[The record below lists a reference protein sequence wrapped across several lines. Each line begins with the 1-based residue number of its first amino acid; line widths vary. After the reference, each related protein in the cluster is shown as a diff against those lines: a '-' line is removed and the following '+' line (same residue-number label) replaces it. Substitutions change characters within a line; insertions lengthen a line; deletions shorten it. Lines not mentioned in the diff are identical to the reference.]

1 MKGLK
6 IFSVSEYVERLNALL
21 YEHDAVVEGEVSEYR
36 VNQQKWIFFKIKDE
50 GAVLECFSTVF
61 RIRAP
66 LEDGMRVRVYGKPG
80 IYAKSGRLSMN
91 VEWAEPAGEG
101 ALKRAFELLKQELEK
116 EGLFA
121 PMRKRF
127 LPSIPKTI
135 GLIASRESAA
145 YGDFLKVLQQRFGGL
160 TVYVMHVQ
168 VQGAEAVKNITDAFA
183 YFNAHQKELGLDC
196 IALIRGGGSLED
208 LAAFNSREVAY
219 AVFGSVVPV
228 VVGVGHEQDV
238 SIADFVADLRASTP
252 SNAAELMVPQRA
264 DIARFVDAMAGTIT
278 HHMDAFH
285 NDARMRIDDSVTA
298 LDGVMTEKTHAID
311 QMQERLSLRLNF
323 FHERIIMHQSKI
335 DAVIRLM
342 RSFSPKAVL
351 ERGYAIV
358 KKGNEVVSSIK
369 KLRAGDAVGIE
380 LKDGIFDAEVI

>member
-66 LEDGMRVRVYGKPG
+66 LEDGMRVRVYGRPG

-101 ALKRAFELLKQELEK
+101 ALKRAFELLKAELEK

-121 PMRKRF
+121 QGRKRP
-127 LPSIPKTI
+127 LPSIPKNI

-145 YGDFLKVLQQRFGGL
+145 YGDFLKVLGQRFGGL

-168 VQGAEAVKNITDAFA
+168 VQGADAVKNIEDAFA
-183 YFNAHQKELGLDC
+183 YFNAHHTELGLDC

-228 VVGVGHEQDV
+228 VVGHEQDV

-252 SNAAELMVPQRA
+252 SNAAELMVPHRA
-264 DIARFVDAMAGTIT
+264 DISRFVDAMANTMAYQI
-278 HHMDAFH
+278 DALH
-285 NDARMRIDDSVTA
+285 GAARTNIDDAVGALDAVVTERSHEIDRMR
-298 LDGVMTEKTHAID
+298 
-311 QMQERLSLRLNF
+311 ERIFLRLNF

-335 DAVIRLM
+335 DGLIRLM
-342 RSFSPKAVL
+342 RSFSPHAVL

-358 KKGNEVVSSIK
+358 KKGGEVISSIT
-369 KLRAGDAVGIE
+369 KLNTGDAIAVE
-380 LKDGIFDAEVI
+380 LKDGAINAEIIS

>member
-21 YEHDAVVEGEVSEYR
+21 YEHDAVVEGEVSEYK
-36 VNQQKWIFFKIKDE
+36 VNQQKWIFFKIKDNN
-50 GAVLECFSTVF
+50 AVLECFSTVF
-61 RIRAP
+61 RIRVP
-66 LEDGMRVRVYGKPG
+66 LEDGMRVRVYGRPG
-80 IYAKSGRLSMN
+80 IYARSGKLSMN

-101 ALKRAFELLKQELEK
+101 ALKRAFELLKAELEK

-121 PMRKRF
+121 TARKRPMPT
-127 LPSIPKTI
+127 LPKTI
-135 GLIASRESAA
+135 GVIASRESAA

-168 VQGAEAVKNITDAFA
+168 VQGAEAVQNIADAFA
-183 YFNAHQKELGLDC
+183 YFNAHQEELGLDVV
-196 IALIRGGGSLED
+196 ALIRGGGSLED

-252 SNAAELMVPQRA
+252 SNAAELLVPQRT
-264 DIARFVDAMAGTIT
+264 DIVRFVDAMTT
-278 HHMDAFH
+278 TLMHKMDMLH
-285 NDARMRIDDSVTA
+285 SDARTRIDDAVGA
-298 LDGVMTEKTHAID
+298 LDGVMIEKAHEID
-311 QMQERLSLRLNF
+311 RMQERISLRLNF

-335 DAVIRLM
+335 DALVRLM
-342 RSFSPKAVL
+342 QSFSPKAVL
-351 ERGYAIV
+351 ERGYGII
-358 KKGNEVVSSIK
+358 KKGNEVISSIG
-369 KLRAGDAVGIE
+369 KLRAGDTVGVE
-380 LKDGIFDAEVI
+380 LKDGIFDATVI

>member
-50 GAVLECFSTVF
+50 SAVLECFSTVF

-66 LEDGMRVRVYGKPG
+66 LEDGMRVRVYGRPG
-80 IYAKSGRLSMN
+80 IYAKSGKLSMN

-101 ALKRAFELLKQELEK
+101 ALKRAFELLKTELEK

-121 PMRKRF
+121 QGRKRA

-145 YGDFLKVLQQRFGGL
+145 YGDFLKVLGQRFGGL

-168 VQGAEAVKNITDAFA
+168 VQGAEAVQNIADAFA
-183 YFNAHQKELGLDC
+183 YFNAHHKELGLEC

-219 AVFGSVVPV
+219 AVFGSAVPV

-252 SNAAELMVPQRA
+252 SNAAELMVPHRA
-264 DIARFVDAMAGTIT
+264 DIARFVDAMASTMT
-278 HHMDAFH
+278 YQMDALH
-285 NDARMRIDDSVTA
+285 NNARTSIDDAVGA
-298 LDGVMTEKTHAID
+298 LDGVVTERIHEID
-311 QMQERLSLRLNF
+311 RMQERIFLRLNF
-323 FHERIIMHQSKI
+323 FHERTIMQQSKI
-335 DAVIRLM
+335 DGLVRLM
-342 RSFSPKAVL
+342 RSFSPQAVL

-358 KKGNEVVSSIK
+358 KKGNDVVSSIK
-369 KLRAGDAVGIE
+369 KLQAGDTVGVE
-380 LKDGIFDAEVI
+380 LKDGAFDAKVV

>member
-66 LEDGMRVRVYGKPG
+66 LEDGMRVRVYGRPG
-80 IYAKSGRLSMN
+80 IYAKSGKLSIN

-101 ALKRAFELLKQELEK
+101 ALKRAFELLKAELEK

-121 PMRKRF
+121 QGRKRA

-135 GLIASRESAA
+135 GLIASKESAA
-145 YGDFLKVLQQRFGGL
+145 YGDFLKVLGQRFGGL

-168 VQGAEAVKNITDAFA
+168 VQGAEAVQSITDAFA

-219 AVFGSVVPV
+219 AVFGSAVPV

-252 SNAAELMVPQRA
+252 SNAAELMVPNRA
-264 DIARFVDAMAGTIT
+264 DIARFVDAMANTVT
-278 HHMDAFH
+278 YQMDALH
-285 NDARMRIDDSVTA
+285 VQARTSIDDAVSA
-298 LDGVMTEKTHAID
+298 LDGVVTERIHEID
-311 QMQERLSLRLNF
+311 RMQERIFLRLNF
-323 FHERIIMHQSKI
+323 FHERTIMHQSKI
-335 DAVIRLM
+335 DGLVRLM
-342 RSFSPKAVL
+342 RSFSPQAVL

-369 KLRAGDAVGIE
+369 KLQTGDAVGVE
-380 LKDGIFDAEVI
+380 LKDGVFNAEVI

>member
-21 YEHDAVVEGEVSEYR
+21 YEQDAVVEGEVSEYR

-50 GAVLECFSTVF
+50 SAVLECFSTVF

-66 LEDGMRVRVYGKPG
+66 LEEGMRVRVYGRPG
-80 IYAKSGRLSMN
+80 IYAKSGKLSMN

-101 ALKRAFELLKQELEK
+101 AFKRAFELLKAELEK

-121 PMRKRF
+121 QGRKRF
-127 LPSIPKTI
+127 LPSIPKAI

-145 YGDFLKVLQQRFGGL
+145 YGDFLKVLGQRFGGL
-160 TVYVMHVQ
+160 TVYVIHVQ
-168 VQGAEAVKNITDAFA
+168 VQGAEAVSNIADAFA

-219 AVFGSVVPV
+219 AVFGSLVPV

-252 SNAAELMVPQRA
+252 SNAAELMVPNRTE
-264 DIARFVDAMAGTIT
+264 IARFVDAMVNTMT
-278 HHMDAFH
+278 YQMDALQS
-285 NDARMRIDDSVTA
+285 DARTSIDDAVGA
-298 LDGVMTEKTHAID
+298 LDEVVMERSHEID
-311 QMQERLSLRLNF
+311 RMQERMFLRLNF
-323 FHERIIMHQSKI
+323 FHELIIMHQSKI
-335 DAVIRLM
+335 DGLVRLM
-342 RSFSPKAVL
+342 RSFSPHGVL
-351 ERGYAIV
+351 GRGYAIV

-369 KLRAGDAVGIE
+369 KLRAGDAIGIE
-380 LKDGIFDAEVI
+380 LKDGTLDAKII